1 MATNWQTFP
10 IEFKGG
16 LISNMSPLQQGIN
29 AIGSATILQNFEP
42 ARSGG
47 YSKIRGYNKVE
58 TTVVP
63 GSGRVLGV
71 KVVKPSE
78 FIVARSNGSVTE
90 YHKTTGAGW
99 TSLGTTSLLG
109 NKIRSTEF
117 NFGTGDFIYFVDS
130 INYPA
135 LYNDTTGTLSFV
147 TSSADLQGAE
157 QVAIFKNTVFF
168 SKGSN
173 LYFSAPGNPND
184 FTPVNGGGAINVS
197 HEITG
202 LISFRDQLIIF
213 SRNKIQRITGST
225 ISDFQLNPI
234 TESIGCLD
242 PDTIQEV
249 GGDIMYMSPDGI
261 RLLGATDRIGDF
273 ALEVAS
279 DPIADDV
286 YKFAQSTSNFCSI
299 VIREKAQYRI
309 FAYTESEQAKVARG
323 LLVTKFSDQG
333 AANLAW
339 GETSGIKAFVADS
352 KYVDNYSEIIV
363 FANEDGYLYQMEQG
377 ANFDGEAIEAIY
389 ESPYMPVTDPQVR
402 KTFYKL
408 TTYIDPQGSFE
419 IDLAVKYDFTRSN
432 NQNLI
437 QPAATTISSSGLSV
451 FYYGNVTSV
460 FGTSTYGGELDKV
473 YQNQIIG
480 SGKVIAI
487 RIEDNST
494 NPGFTLDTALLEYTQ
509 NDRQ

>member
-16 LISNMSPLQQGIN
+16 LISNLSPLQQGAN

-47 YSKIRGYNKVE
+47 YAKIRGFLKADANE
-58 TTVVP
+58 VP
-63 GSGRVLGV
+63 GTGRVLGV
-71 KVVKPSE
+71 KVVNAGE
-78 FIVARSNGSVTE
+78 FIAARNNGTVTE
-90 YHKTTGAGW
+90 YYHSTGVGW
-99 TSLGTTSLLG
+99 TSLGAAALAG
-109 NKIRSTEF
+109 GKVRSAEY
-117 NFGTGDFIYFVDS
+117 NFGAGHYVIFTDGV
-130 INYPA
+130 NYPA
-135 LYNDTTGTLSFV
+135 LFNDTANTLSFIN
-147 TSSADLQGAE
+147 SSTDLQGAE
-157 QVAIFKNTVFF
+157 QVAVFKNTVFF

-173 LYFSAPGNPND
+173 LYFSAPGD
-184 FTPVNGGGAINVS
+184 SGDYTAANGGGVINVS
-197 HEITG
+197 HAITG
-202 LISFRDQLIIF
+202 LISFREQLIIF
-213 SRNKIQRITGST
+213 SRNKIQRLTGST

-286 YKFAQSTSNFCSI
+286 YKFSQSTSNFCSI

-309 FAYTESEQAKVARG
+309 FAYSESEKSKVARG

-333 AANLAW
+333 TSNLAW

-352 KYVDNYSEIIV
+352 KYVANYSEIIL
-363 FANEDGYLYQMEQG
+363 FANEDGYVYQLEQG
-377 ANFDGEAIEAIY
+377 SDFDGQPIEAIY
-389 ESPYMPVTDPQVR
+389 ESPYMPITDPQIR

-408 TTYIDPQGSFE
+408 TTYIDPTGGFSL
-419 IDLAVKYDFTRSN
+419 DLSVKYDFTRLN

-437 QPAATTISSSGLSV
+437 QPSSTTISSSGLSV
-451 FYYGNVTSV
+451 FSYGAVTSV
-460 FGTSTYGGELDKV
+460 FGTATYGGELDKV

-480 SGKVIAI
+480 SGKTIAI

-494 NPGFTLDTALLEYTQ
+494 SPTFTLDTALLEFTQ

>member
-16 LISNMSPLQQGIN
+16 LISNLSPLQQGAN
-29 AIGSATILQNFEP
+29 AVGSATILQNFEP

-47 YSKIRGYNKVE
+47 YSKIRGYTKADSS
-58 TTVVP
+58 VVP
-63 GSGRVLGV
+63 GSGRIFGV
-71 KVVKPSE
+71 KVVNAGE
-78 FIVARSNGSVTE
+78 FIAARSNGTVTQY
-90 YHKTTGAGW
+90 YHSTGVGW
-99 TSLGTTSLLG
+99 TSLGTAALLG
-109 NKIRSTEF
+109 GKIRTAEY
-117 NFGTGDFIYFVDS
+117 NFGAGHYVLFVDGT
-130 INYPA
+130 NYPA
-135 LYNDTTGTLSFV
+135 LFNDTTNALTFITG
-147 TSSADLQGAE
+147 SSDLEGVE
-157 QVAIFKNTVFF
+157 QVAIHKNTVFF

-173 LYFSAPGNPND
+173 LYFSAPSDSED
-184 FTPVNGGGAINVS
+184 FTAANGGGVINVS
-197 HEITG
+197 HQITG

-213 SRNKIQRITGST
+213 SRNKIQRLTGST
-225 ISDFQLNPI
+225 ISDFQLSPI

-309 FAYTESEQAKVARG
+309 FAYTESEQSKVARG

-333 AANLAW
+333 TANLAW
-339 GETSGIKAFVADS
+339 GETAGIKAFVADS
-352 KYVDNYSEIIV
+352 KYVQNYSEIIL
-363 FANEDGYLYQMEQG
+363 FANEDGYVYQMELG
-377 ANFDGEAIEAIY
+377 SDFDGASIEAIY
-389 ESPYMPVTDPQVR
+389 ESPYMPVADPQVR

-419 IDLAVKYDFTRSN
+419 VDLSVKYDFTRSN

-437 QPAATTISSSGLSV
+437 QPSSTTISSSGLSV
-451 FYYGNVTSV
+451 FYYGAVTAV
-460 FGTSTYGGELDKV
+460 YGTATYGGELDKV

-480 SGKVIAI
+480 SGKTIAI

-494 NPGFTLDTALLEYTQ
+494 NPTFTLDTALLEFTQ

>member
-16 LISNMSPLQQGIN
+16 LISNLSPLQQGVN

-42 ARSGG
+42 AKSGG
-47 YSKIRGYNKVE
+47 YSKLRGYAKVDPNI
-58 TTVVP
+58 VP
-63 GSGRVLGV
+63 GIGVVKGV
-71 KVVKPSE
+71 KVINAGE
-78 FIVARSNGSVTE
+78 FIAARSNAVTTE
-90 YHKTTGAGW
+90 YYHSTGVGW
-99 TSLGTTSLLG
+99 VSLGTAALSG
-109 NKIRSTEF
+109 GKIRSAEY
-117 NFGTGDFIYFVDS
+117 NFGNGHYVIFTDNV
-130 INYPA
+130 NYPA
-135 LYNDTTGTLSFV
+135 LFEDNTNTLSFI
-147 TSSADLQGAE
+147 TSNPDLQGAE

-173 LYFSAPGNPND
+173 LYFSAPGD
-184 FTPVNGGGAINVS
+184 SGDYSAANGGGVINVS
-197 HEITG
+197 HQITG
-202 LISFRDQLIIF
+202 LITFREQLIIF
-213 SRNKIQRITGST
+213 SRNKIQRLTGST
-225 ISDFQLNPI
+225 ISDFQLSPI

-279 DPIADDV
+279 DPISDDV
-286 YKFAQSTSNFCSI
+286 YKFSQSTSNFCSI
-299 VIREKAQYRI
+299 VVREKAQYRI
-309 FAYTESEQAKVARG
+309 FAYIPSTQQKVSRG

-333 AANLAW
+333 TANLAW
-339 GETSGIKAFVADS
+339 GESSGIKAYVADS
-352 KYVDNYSEIIV
+352 KYVASYSEVIL
-363 FANEDGYLYQMEQG
+363 FANEDGYVYKMEQG
-377 ANFDGEAIEAIY
+377 NSFDGQPIEAIY
-389 ESPYMPVTDPQVR
+389 ESPYMPITDPQVR

-408 TTYIDPQGSFE
+408 TTYIDPTGSFSF
-419 IDLAVKYDFTRSN
+419 DLSVKYDFTRLN

-437 QPAATTISSSGLSV
+437 QPTSVTVTSTGLAVSSYGSV
-451 FYYGNVTSV
+451 SSV
-460 FGTSTYGGELDKV
+460 FGSTTYGGALDKI

-480 SGKVIAI
+480 SGKTIAI

-494 NPGFTLDTALLEYTQ
+494 SPTFTLDTALLEFTQ